1 MPGATVTSKGQITI
15 PKAIRE
21 ALELKTGDRV
31 AFHVREDGVV
41 EVQAET
47 LDVMA
52 LKGSLKARRKGVT
65 LEEMERAI
73 SEGAS
78 DDSR

>member
-1 MPGATVTSKGQITI
+1 MPSATVTSKGQITI
-15 PKAIRE
+15 PKAVRDT
-21 ALELKTGDRV
+21 LELKPGDRV

-47 LDVMA
+47 SDVMA
-52 LKGSLKARRKGVT
+52 LKGALKARRRGVT

-73 SEGAS
+73 AEGAS
-78 DDSR
+78 DDRG

>member
-15 PKAIRE
+15 PKVVRDS
-21 ALELKTGDRV
+21 LELKPGDRV
-31 AFHVREDGVV
+31 AFYVREDGIV

-47 LDVMA
+47 SDVMA
-52 LKGSLKARRKGVT
+52 LKGVLKAHRRGVT

-73 SEGAS
+73 AEGAS